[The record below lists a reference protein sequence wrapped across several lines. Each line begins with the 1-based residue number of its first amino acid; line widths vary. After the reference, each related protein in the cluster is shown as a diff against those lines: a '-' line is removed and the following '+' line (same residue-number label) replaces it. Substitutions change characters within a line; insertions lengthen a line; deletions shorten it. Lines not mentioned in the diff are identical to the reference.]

1 MTQDPENLLRAVTEP
16 RMRIELSQSEL
27 AALIHRLVPTD
38 SWMGKQSDRV
48 FREIFGGDLERANLV
63 ADRVTHTLIR
73 IHDQGLCACTVHEEP
88 DGERIRVHCNEHC
101 PRVLKGDWD
110 RCMGC

>member
-1 MTQDPENLLRAVTEP
+1 MTSDPEYLPRIVTEP
-16 RMRIELSQSEL
+16 RMRFDLSQSEL
-27 AALIHRLVPTD
+27 AALIHRLVPVDT
-38 SWMGKQSDRV
+38 WMSHRSAKVIQ
-48 FREIFGGDLERANLV
+48 ETFGGDADRARRV
-63 ADRVTHTLIR
+63 ADQVTEQLIR